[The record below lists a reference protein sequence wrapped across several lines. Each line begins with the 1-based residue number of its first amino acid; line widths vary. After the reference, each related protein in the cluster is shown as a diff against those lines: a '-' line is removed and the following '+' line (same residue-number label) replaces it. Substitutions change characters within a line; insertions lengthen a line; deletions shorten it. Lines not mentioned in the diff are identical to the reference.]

1 MHENVERP
9 SDGIVVAGF
18 EGESL
23 TRVSSRWRTTSRM
36 AGNVLIK
43 EVAQY
48 MCRSPTSSNGDVQL
62 LVVIS
67 DGP

>member
-9 SDGIVVAGF
+9 GDGIVVVGF

-23 TRVSSRWRTTSRM
+23 TRVSSRWRTSRM

-48 MCRSPTSSNGDVQL
+48 MCWSLTSLNGDVQL